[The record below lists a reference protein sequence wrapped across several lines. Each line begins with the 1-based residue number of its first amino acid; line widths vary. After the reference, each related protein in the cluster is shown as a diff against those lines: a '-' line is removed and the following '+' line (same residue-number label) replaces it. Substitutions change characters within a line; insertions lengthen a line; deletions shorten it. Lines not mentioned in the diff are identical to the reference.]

1 MRQRQRSEHLV
12 HLVAALVAL
21 GSVLVG
27 EPAAADHTEDEQITD
42 STAYTLR
49 DGEIRAGI
57 WKVEYGLLDR
67 VDIGTYTWPWLARIA
82 SVSGKY
88 EWYRSGNWSV
98 ANKLSVLRLDLQDWS
113 EEAEPAVFQVVPV
126 EMAVSYRF
134 NESWTLSLEGIYTNV
149 SAEGSYN
156 DDDLSGA
163 AAVTNFQTTATVEWR
178 WTETLAVLL
187 HMRSLAFQGTSGAA
201 SVTTMPDDYTTV
213 EVFGGGETDVLDVEG
228 ASSATLILHWAWST
242 FNLRVGLGYGNWSLP
257 GINFVLPQKTYIPE
271 FDMFW
276 RW

>member
-1 MRQRQRSEHLV
+1 MVLCSV
-12 HLVAALVAL
+12 WVAT
-21 GSVLVG
+21 
-27 EPAAADHTEDEQITD
+27 PAAAEHTADEQITD

-49 DGEIRAGI
+49 DGEARVGL

-67 VDIGTYTWPWLARIA
+67 LDLGTYTWPWLAKIA
-82 SVSGKY
+82 SLSGKY
-88 EWYRSGNWSV
+88 EWYRSESWSV

-113 EEAEPAVFQVVPV
+113 EESEPAVFQVVPV
-126 EMAVSYRF
+126 EMGVSYRF
-134 NESWTLSLEGIYTNV
+134 NESWTLSVEGIYTNV

-156 DDDLSGA
+156 EDDLNGA
-163 AAVTNFQTTATVEWR
+163 AAVTNFQWTSTVEWR

-187 HMRSLAFQGTSGAA
+187 HLRSLAFQGTSGSGS
-201 SVTTMPDDYTTV
+201 SVTMPDAYTTV
-213 EVFGGGETDVLDVEG
+213 EVYGEAQSDVLDVEG

-257 GINFVLPQKTYIPE
+257 GVNFVLPEKTYIPE
-271 FDMFW
+271 FDLFW